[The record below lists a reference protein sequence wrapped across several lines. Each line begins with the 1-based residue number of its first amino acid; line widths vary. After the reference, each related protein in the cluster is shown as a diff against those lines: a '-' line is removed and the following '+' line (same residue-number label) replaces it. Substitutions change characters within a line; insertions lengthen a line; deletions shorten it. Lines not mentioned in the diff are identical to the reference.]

1 MHVVLIPGYLVGLAG
16 LLAGALLGIA
26 VAALASRGRMPVY
39 DARLTAPLLLAA
51 GAAHVFLIPEVEPE
65 RQVLFGLYGLGVLA
79 TVAVGL
85 AGFRIWRV
93 GAVLLPAGSI
103 AGYFYFCALAHQVDY
118 AGLTIK
124 LVEVLAI
131 GSALVPVLS
140 ARRAGRPARVAG
152 G

>member
-1 MHVVLIPGYLVGLAG
+1 LAR
-16 LLAGALLGIA
+16 
-26 VAALASRGRMPVY
+26 VANRGRLPDR

-51 GAAHVFLIPEVEPE
+51 GAAHFFLIPEVELE

-85 AGFRIWRV
+85 AGFRIWRL

-103 AGYFYFCALAHQVDY
+103 LAYFYFGALVHQVDY

-124 LVEVLAI
+124 LVETLAFV
-131 GSALVPVLS
+131 SALWPVVAVRRSRRSVPV
-140 ARRAGRPARVAG
+140 AGK
-152 G
+152 